1 MNGLYIIPILAFL
14 IIVHEIGHFVTARMV
29 GVKVEEFGIGIPPR
43 VKGWTRN
50 GVIWSINAI
59 PFGGFVRVK
68 GEDGADM
75 DPGSMNTKSPGQ
87 RAFFLA
93 AGSFMNIV
101 TAIVLMILLI
111 GVQGIPTE
119 NVYIADVRPSSPA
132 EAAGWLN
139 GDQIVAVEGNEIEGS
154 DQLIQTTRDYAGG
167 PMDVTVERAGQ
178 RIDTTVSPRQNP
190 PRGEGATGVMLSA
203 VVAADVVVDQVA
215 PGSAAAAAGVEAG
228 DQIVAI
234 NGTRISDAYLASDV
248 LEAAQGSETTLTLD
262 GVGEPR
268 DVILTVPVAGI
279 KIDKVLAGTAAGM
292 AGWVPGDRLVSLD
305 DQPVTSLPVLRDML
319 ETVQGETVP
328 ATIIRDGENI
338 STSVVA
344 PTLEDPELTSLQAL
358 GVNVTLPSLTSSIGI
373 DESLKPVYE
382 DVPASQVLPRGFEE
396 AWDTTVAMVN
406 GLRDL
411 FTGRAPLDQI
421 AGPIGMGQI
430 ASEAINASPLPVWVV
445 LTQLSIVLSLNLAV
459 LNLLPLPALD
469 GGRLVFVI
477 IEFLRGGR
485 KIAPEK
491 EGIVHF
497 VGLVL
502 LLGVMFVVAFGDV
515 SRLVSGDTFLP

>member
-14 IIVHEIGHFVTARMV
+14 ILIHEVGHFVTARMV

-101 TAIVLMILLI
+101 TALVLMILLI

-119 NVYIADVRPSSPA
+119 NVYITDVRPGSPA
-132 EAAGWLN
+132 ESAGWLS
-139 GDQIVAVEGNEIEGS
+139 GDQIVAVAGNEIEGS
-154 DQLIQTTRDYAGG
+154 DELIRTTRDYAGG
-167 PMDVTVERAGQ
+167 TMGVTIERAGQ

-190 PRGEGATGVMLSA
+190 PRGEGATGVVLSA
-203 VVAADVVVDQVA
+203 AAAADVVVDGVT
-215 PGSAAAAAGVEAG
+215 PGSAADTAGILPG
-228 DQIVAI
+228 DHIVSI
-234 NGTRISDAYLASDV
+234 NGTRITDPYVASNV
-248 LEAAQGSETTLTLD
+248 LEAAQGSDATVTVD
-262 GVGEPR
+262 GAGEPR
-268 DVILTVPVAGI
+268 DVQLIVPVAGI
-279 KIDKVLAGTAAGM
+279 EIDKVLAGTAAGL
-292 AGWVPGDRLVSLD
+292 AGWVPGDRLVALA
-305 DQPVTSLPVLRDML
+305 DQPVTSLPVLRDL
-319 ETVQGETVP
+319 LDKSQGQTVA
-328 ATIIRDGENI
+328 ATITRDGESIN
-338 STSVVA
+338 TSVAA
-344 PTLEDPELTSLQAL
+344 PALDNPDLSSLQVL
-358 GVNVTLPSLTSSIGI
+358 GINVTIPSLTSAIGI
-373 DESLKPVYE
+373 DESVKPIYE
-382 DVPASQVLPRGFEE
+382 DVPPSQVLPRGFQE
-396 AWDTTVAMVN
+396 AWNTTVAMVN

-430 ASEAINASPLPVWVV
+430 ASEAIDASPLPIWVV

-491 EGIVHF
+491 EGVVHF
-497 VGLVL
+497 VGLVV
-502 LLGVMFVVAFGDV
+502 LLGVMFIVAFGDV
-515 SRLVSGDTFLP
+515 SRLIDGRSFIP

>member
-29 GVKVEEFGIGIPPR
+29 GVRVEEFGIGIPPR

-75 DPGSMNTKSPGQ
+75 EPGSMNTKSPGQ

-93 AGSFMNIV
+93 AGSFMNLV
-101 TAIVLMILLI
+101 TAVVLMVVLI

-119 NVYIADVRPSSPA
+119 NVYIAEVTPNSPA
-132 EAAGWLN
+132 ETAGWRQ
-139 GDQIVAVEGNEIEGS
+139 GDRIVAVEGTEIEGVEE
-154 DQLIQTTRDYAGG
+154 LIAKTRDLAGDE
-167 PMDVTVERAGQ
+167 MDVTIERDGQ
-178 RIDTTVSPRQNP
+178 LLDTTVSPREDP
-190 PRGEGATGVMLSA
+190 PRGEGATGVLLRP
-203 VVAADVVVDQVA
+203 VAAADIVIEGIE
-215 PGSAAAAAGVEAG
+215 PGSIAETAGITAG
-228 DQIVAI
+228 DRIVAI
-234 NGTRISDAYLASDV
+234 NGKEISDAFLAVDA
-248 LEAAQGSETTLTLD
+248 LEAAQGSQATLTVD
-262 GVGEPR
+262 GAGEPR
-268 DVILTVPVAGI
+268 EVQLDLPVVGI
-279 KIDKVLAGTAAGM
+279 AIDKVLAGTPAGL
-292 AGWVPGDRLVSLD
+292 AGWVPGDRLVAID
-305 DQPVTSLPVLRDML
+305 GQPLTSLAVLNDTI
-319 ETVQGETVP
+319 ESNQGETIP
-328 ATIIRDGENI
+328 ATIVRDGETI
-338 STSVVA
+338 ETPLRA
-344 PTLEDPELTSLQAL
+344 PEIDGDERPLEAL
-358 GVNVTLPSLTSSIGI
+358 GVDVSLPSLTGAIGI
-373 DESLKPVYE
+373 DEKIEPRYE
-382 DVPASQVLPRGFEE
+382 DVPVAQVLPRGFEE

-406 GLRDL
+406 GIRDL

-421 AGPIGMGQI
+421 AGPVGMGQI
-430 ASEAINASPLPVWVV
+430 TSEAIEASPLPVWVV

-469 GGRLVFVI
+469 GGRLVFVL
-477 IEFLRGGR
+477 IEILRGGR

-515 SRLVSGDTFLP
+515 TRIIEGRSFIP